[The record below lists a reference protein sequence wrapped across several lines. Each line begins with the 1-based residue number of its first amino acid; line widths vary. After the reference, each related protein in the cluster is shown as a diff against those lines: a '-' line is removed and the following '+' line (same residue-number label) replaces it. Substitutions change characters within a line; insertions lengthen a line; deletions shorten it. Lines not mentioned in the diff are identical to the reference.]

1 MTLLRLLA
9 WWAVGMVTLA
19 AFVLIAVGLT
29 LIWLA

>member
-1 MTLLRLLA
+1 MTLLRLLG
-9 WWAVGMVTLA
+9 WWSAAMVALA